1 MQNSPS
7 PFGENNSEPTQ
18 PSQASPHTP
27 PAQATP
33 PESAGTLPAV
43 PKQYPQRAHP
53 LGLPTRAVHPPKTES
68 GAPQD
73 SPTTLPTAP
82 LASSGPDT
90 TAPFTT
96 APSLPAASPVDR
108 PAPRRKADLYRPSEF
123 LGPRK
128 LPQPTRRAQFQ
139 PPTAPNPLFID
150 KPVGSGQQEV
160 MRLLEIY
167 GPMLDTMLVALSA
180 ALPGTH
186 ARSRTSIRN
195 HIQNLVKRGKIITSD
210 YEVGGGR
217 LRARVR
223 LGSRTAMGPHV
234 DLDDQRPVDLHLL
247 RIDALIQLAEQF
259 ADADRDL
266 QLCLRPE
273 LRALRP
279 SGRIRGLPRARDYHD
294 GHDAFDD
301 WAPDAWVG
309 PAGQKGQGGRC
320 YEIVNEQEHVDFLE
334 RQLPVT
340 VEHDVFDAMTVITHD
355 YTVAESML
363 KVIERLGIESY
374 CSVLLALPRY
384 LKCE

>member
-1 MQNSPS
+1 
-7 PFGENNSEPTQ
+7 
-18 PSQASPHTP
+18 
-27 PAQATP
+27 
-33 PESAGTLPAV
+33 
-43 PKQYPQRAHP
+43 
-53 LGLPTRAVHPPKTES
+53 
-68 GAPQD
+68 
-73 SPTTLPTAP
+73 
-82 LASSGPDT
+82 
-90 TAPFTT
+90 
-96 APSLPAASPVDR
+96 
-108 PAPRRKADLYRPSEF
+108 
-123 LGPRK
+123 
-128 LPQPTRRAQFQ
+128 
-139 PPTAPNPLFID
+139 
-150 KPVGSGQQEV
+150 